1 LSAAPALAG
10 ARLPSERTGRL
21 WRGLSLL
28 SLLGLALVMAAPL
41 ALDEYSVSILIRS
54 FLYGSIAVT
63 VDILWGFTGI
73 LSFGQAAFF
82 GIGAYALG
90 LAVTQYDFTTP
101 VVLAAL
107 AAGPLVAAAVA
118 GVVAWLGFGPR
129 VTPLYI
135 SVITLVLSVIFV
147 QLIYSGGDFTG
158 SSSGLS
164 GFDTFATSMQNWFR
178 IAGAGLVVS
187 TALGWVFVRSDFGR
201 LLIAI
206 RENEQRCRY
215 CGIGTA
221 WVKAALLAGSAV
233 VAALAGFAYAGF
245 NDVIAPDLGNFQFGT
260 ELVIWV
266 ALGGRGTL
274 IGPALAAVS
283 IDFISAWLS
292 GSLPFI
298 WQLIVGLVFIVV
310 IVLMPQGLGP
320 ALWGLLRRPLHRRLA
335 PAAVP
340 RLAPL
345 PDQDVGGSGAS
356 PAIALAGVARHY
368 GSLRVLDDIGFT
380 ARAGEL
386 VSLVGPN
393 GAGKTTLIRCISD
406 GQERSAGSVAIEG
419 VAIGRLPPEG
429 CVRLG
434 LGRKFQ
440 APNVFDAL
448 TVADSLRIARARHE
462 PLSLWRSADSVALPA
477 AAMKVVSA
485 TGLADLLGTTVRHLS
500 HGAKQALELAMVL
513 AMEPRVLLL
522 DEPTAG
528 LTRAE
533 RSLIGGILVELV
545 RAHGL
550 CILLVEHDLEFVRE
564 ISSRIIVLHQGRI
577 VLDGSVAEVTGSD
590 LVRTI
595 YTGASHAGATSSPA

>member
-1 LSAAPALAG
+1 MAI
-10 ARLPSERTGRL
+10 
-21 WRGLSLL
+21 
-28 SLLGLALVMAAPL
+28 LGVIALALVAVAPL
-41 ALDEYSVSILIRS
+41 LIDEYSVNILVRS
-54 FLYGSIAVT
+54 FLYGCIAVT

-73 LSFGQAAFF
+73 LTFGQAAFF

-90 LAVTQYDFTTP
+90 LAVTTYDFSAP
-101 VVLAAL
+101 VVIGAFI
-107 AAGPLVAAAVA
+107 AGPLAAAAVA
-118 GVVAWLGFGPR
+118 AIVAWLAFAPK
-129 VTPLYI
+129 VSPLYI
-135 SVITLVLSVIFV
+135 SVVTLVQSVIFV
-147 QLIYSGGDFTG
+147 QVIYSGGNFTG

-164 GFDTFATSMQNWFR
+164 GFDTFDVPMEGWFR
-178 IAGAGLVVS
+178 IAGVALVVV
-187 TALGWVFVRSDFGR
+187 TALGWRFVRSDFGR
-201 LLIAI
+201 LLVAI

-221 WVKAALLAGSAV
+221 RVKTMLLAASAV
-233 VAALAGFAYAGF
+233 VAAMAGFAYAAY
-245 NDVIAPDLGNFQFGT
+245 NDVIAPDLGNFEFGT

-274 IGPALAAVS
+274 LGPAIAAVL
-283 IDFISAWLS
+283 IDFISAYLS
-292 GSLPFI
+292 GTLPFI

-320 ALWGLLRRPLHRRLA
+320 ALANLFGRLIPAGRRA
-335 PAAVP
+335 IAAVP
-340 RLAPL
+340 ELLQL
-345 PDQDVGGSGAS
+345 PDPDVGGGADGT
-356 PAIALAGVARHY
+356 AIAIAGLGRRY
-368 GSLRVLDDIGFT
+368 GSLHVLEDIAFE

-406 GQERSAGSVAIEG
+406 GMERSAGSVAIEG
-419 VAIGRLPPEG
+419 TQIGRMAPEA

-448 TVADSLRIARARHE
+448 TVAESLRIARARQE
-462 PLSLWRSADSVALPA
+462 RLSFWRRADMVRLPA
-477 AAMKVVSA
+477 AALRVVRA
-485 TGLADLLGTTVRHLS
+485 TGLADQLGTTVRHLS

-528 LTRAE
+528 LTKAE
-533 RSLIGGILVELV
+533 RSLIGGVLVDLV
-545 RAHGL
+545 REHGL

-577 VLDGSVAEVTGSD
+577 LLDGSVAEVTNSE
-590 LVRTI
+590 LVRTV
-595 YTGASHAGATSSPA
+595 YSGEPHAEAA

>member
-1 LSAAPALAG
+1 LHGGAI
-10 ARLPSERTGRL
+10 ARLPSERARSERL
-21 WRGLSLL
+21 AMLALGALSLV
-28 SLLGLALVMAAPL
+28 LVAIGPMVV
-41 ALDEYSVSILIRS
+41 DEYSVNILVRS
-54 FLYGSIAVT
+54 FLYGCIAVT

-73 LSFGQAAFF
+73 LTFGQAAFF

-90 LAVTQYDFTTP
+90 LAVTTYDFSTP
-101 VVLAAL
+101 VVIAAFV
-107 AAGPLVAAAVA
+107 AGPLVAAAVA
-118 GVVAWLGFGPR
+118 VIVAWLAFGPK
-129 VTPLYI
+129 VSPLYI
-135 SVITLVLSVIFV
+135 SVVTLVQSVIFV
-147 QLIYSGGDFTG
+147 QVIYSGGNFTG

-164 GFDTFATSMQNWFR
+164 GFDTFDVPMEGWFR
-178 IAGAGLVVS
+178 ITGVALVIV
-187 TALGWVFVRSDFGR
+187 TALGWLFVRSDFGR

-221 WVKAALLAGSAV
+221 RVKTMLLAASAM
-233 VAALAGFAYAGF
+233 VAAMAGYAYAAY
-245 NDVIAPDLGNFQFGT
+245 NDVIAPDLGNFEFGT

-274 IGPALAAVS
+274 LGPAIAAVL
-283 IDFISAWLS
+283 IDFISAYLS
-292 GSLPFI
+292 GTLPFI

-320 ALWGLLRRPLHRRLA
+320 ALGALFGRAMPLGRR
-335 PAAVP
+335 AVP
-340 RLAPL
+340 AVPALVPL
-345 PDQDVGGSGAS
+345 PDRDVGGDRATT
-356 PAIALAGVARHY
+356 AIAIEGLARRY
-368 GSLRVLDDIGFT
+368 GSLHVLEDIAFT

-393 GAGKTTLIRCISD
+393 GAGKTTLIRCIGD
-406 GQERSAGSVAIEG
+406 GVERSAGSVTIQG
-419 VAIGRLPPEG
+419 TPIGRMPPEA

-448 TVADSLRIARARHE
+448 TVAESLRIARARQE
-462 PLSLWRSADSVALPA
+462 RLSFWRRADAVRLPA
-477 AAMKVVSA
+477 AALQVVRA
-485 TGLADLLGTTVRHLS
+485 TGLADQLGTTVKHLS

-528 LTRAE
+528 LTKAE
-533 RSLIGGILVELV
+533 RGLIGGILVELV
-545 RAHGL
+545 RDHGL

-577 VLDGSVAEVTGSD
+577 LLDGSVAEVTGSE

-595 YTGASHAGATSSPA
+595 YSGEPQAAAA

>member
-1 LSAAPALAG
+1 
-10 ARLPSERTGRL
+10 
-21 WRGLSLL
+21 
-28 SLLGLALVMAAPL
+28 
-41 ALDEYSVSILIRS
+41 
-54 FLYGSIAVT
+54 
-63 VDILWGFTGI
+63 
-73 LSFGQAAFF
+73 
-82 GIGAYALG
+82 
-90 LAVTQYDFTTP
+90 
-101 VVLAAL
+101 VLAAL

-164 GFDTFATSMQNWFR
+164 GFDTFDVAMQTWFR
-178 IAGAGLVVS
+178 IAGGALVAM
-187 TALGWVFVRSDFGR
+187 TMLGWVFVRSDFGR

-233 VAALAGFAYAGF
+233 VAALAGYAYAGF

-274 IGPALAAVS
+274 IGPALAAVL
-283 IDFISAWLS
+283 IDFVSAYLS

-320 ALWGLLRRPLHRRLA
+320 AVWSLLRRPLRQRSVSSVPLLT
-335 PAAVP
+335 AVP
-340 RLAPL
+340 DR
-345 PDQDVGGSGAS
+345 DVGGGGAM
-356 PAIALAGVARHY
+356 PAIAVAGVARHF
-368 GSLRVLDDIGFT
+368 GSLRVLEDIGFT
-380 ARAGEL
+380 AHAGEL

-419 VAIGRLPPEG
+419 VPIGRLPPEA

-440 APNVFDAL
+440 TANVFDAL

-462 PLSLWRSADSVALPA
+462 PLSLWRSADTVRLPA
-477 AAMKVVSA
+477 AAMKVVSV
-485 TGLADLLGTTVRHLS
+485 TGLAEQLGTTVRHLS

-528 LTRAE
+528 LTKPE
-533 RSLIGGILVELV
+533 RSLIGGILVDLV
-545 RAHGL
+545 RSHGL
-550 CILLVEHDLEFVRE
+550 CILLIEHDLEFVRE
-564 ISSRIIVLHQGRI
+564 ISSRIIILHQGRI

-595 YTGASHAGATSSPA
+595 YTGEQLPVTA